1 MFVTKAKSIKFSK
14 LNRILRYIYR
24 YIQQRRG
31 KEKDCDEEKRRSI
44 GLLLS
49 QNASMPQFSDSLQPY
64 LAQASQVSHSSLCL
78 LSVYVCRR
86 VSGANTKHLLRVYLA
101 PPRAGGGGGKKM

>member
-1 MFVTKAKSIKFSK
+1 MVLQHGGKAK
-14 LNRILRYIYR
+14 
-24 YIQQRRG
+24 
-31 KEKDCDEEKRRSI
+31 DCEEEKRKSV
-44 GLLLS
+44 GLLLA

-101 PPRAGGGGGKKM
+101 PPRAG